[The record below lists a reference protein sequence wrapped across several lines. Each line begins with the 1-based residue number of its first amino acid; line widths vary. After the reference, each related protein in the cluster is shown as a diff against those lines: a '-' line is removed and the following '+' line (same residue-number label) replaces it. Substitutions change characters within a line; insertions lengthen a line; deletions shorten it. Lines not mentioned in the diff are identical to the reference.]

1 MGRVEPDEWS
11 RLRAVRLAALAES
24 PEMFGSALAREEAF
38 DEAEWRRRAARP
50 ATFIAVRDGVD
61 VGLAG
66 AYELDVGWFV
76 MGMWLAPSARGTGLV
91 EALLAACESVAL
103 EAGAREILLGVME
116 DNPRGRGAYARA
128 GYLPTGDREHVRDGR
143 DELFLVK
150 HLRPV
155 RVEDASRQAG
165 ADAG

>member
-1 MGRVEPDEWS
+1 MLLRVGPDDWA

-24 PEMFGSALAREEAF
+24 PEMFGSTSAREQAF

-76 MGMWLAPSARGTGLV
+76 MGMWLAPTARGTGLV
-91 EALLAACESVAL
+91 EELIAACEGVAL
-103 EAGAREILLGVME
+103 DAGAREILLGVME
-116 DNPRGRGAYARA
+116 DNPRGRGAYARL
-128 GYLPTGDREHVRDGR
+128 GYVPTGDRVHVRDGR

-150 HLRPV
+150 RLGPSA
-155 RVEDASRQAG
+155 VE
-165 ADAG
+165 